1 MKEIKNS
8 HSIKDMTTITLHL
21 IEFNNRNITDP
32 TAAKNTFNNYFTYIA
47 QKIKSDVNF
56 SLEKVIP
63 LHK

>member
-1 MKEIKNS
+1 
-8 HSIKDMTTITLHL
+8 MTTITLHL

-32 TAAKNTFNNYFTYIA
+32 TAAKNAFNNYFTYIA
-47 QKIKSDVNF
+47 QKVKSDVNF